1 MVPIRFLLLLWLSA
15 GALRAAV
22 VRVET
27 VSRAA
32 QNGFERIVEKVYF
45 AVDPGLAVN
54 RAITDLDR
62 APRNAAGQVEFS
74 ADVLLLRP
82 KAANGT
88 LLVDI
93 PNRGSARAAAAFGE
107 RFLMECG
114 YTVAEIGWQFD
125 LLDGPNVLKVY
136 VPEARGVRGLVR
148 SEILTDRRETRHSV
162 SERGH
167 RAYRVLDPDDAR
179 LALTVRDRAEGARQT
194 IRRDAWHI
202 EDGSIVVLESGF
214 EPGRVYELVYESQDP
229 PVAGL
234 GMAAVRDFTAY
245 ARSGT
250 SYGGLTRTIGFGISQ
265 SGRFL
270 RDFLYRGFN
279 RDEHGGRVFDGVWA
293 DVAGGGM
300 GSFDVRFAQPGR
312 VSGEHSNSLY
322 PVDRFPFTDLE
333 ETDPV
338 SGLRDG
344 LLTHALGK
352 EQRPKIF
359 YTYSSHEYYG
369 RSASLI
375 HITPDG
381 KRDAALAP
389 DTRIYFFAGGTH
401 GPAAFPP
408 RRSGTQNAGNPNPY
422 TLCFRALLGAM
433 HAWAGAG
440 SAPPASVYPRIAADE
455 LAELSAVRF
464 PKIPG
469 IAFPARIQRA
479 RREDYGR
486 EFRAKGII
494 TIEPP
499 KLGRPFP
506 ALVPQV
512 DADGNDL
519 GGIRMPE
526 IAEPLATYTGWN
538 LRAPETGAPDEL
550 AALQGS
556 WIPLA
561 RTAAEREKSG
571 DPRPSIAERYSGREE
586 YLKKFAA
593 AAQRLVTAGFLLNE
607 DLPQLL
613 ERGAAEWDYAAR

>member
-1 MVPIRFLLLLWLSA
+1 MRFLLVLWLIA
-15 GALRAAV
+15 GAARAAV

-27 VSRAA
+27 VSRATL
-32 QNGFERIVEKVYF
+32 NGYERILQKVYF
-45 AVDPGLAVN
+45 QVNPALAVN
-54 RAITDLDR
+54 RAIADVDR

-82 KAANGT
+82 GKANGT

-93 PNRGSARAAAAFGE
+93 PNRGSARAASAFGE
-107 RFLMECG
+107 SFLMQRG
-114 YTVAEIGWQFD
+114 YTVAEVGWQFD
-125 LLDGPNVLKVY
+125 VLEGPDVLKVY
-136 VPEARGVRGLVR
+136 VPEARGVRGVVR
-148 SEILTDRRETRHSV
+148 AEILVDRRETRHSV
-162 SERGH
+162 AERGH
-167 RAYRVLDPDDAR
+167 RAYRVLNPDDPG
-179 LALTVRDRAEGARQT
+179 LKLTVRDLAEGERQT
-194 IRRDAWHI
+194 LPRAAWHI
-202 EDGSIVVLESGF
+202 EDGGIVVLERGF
-214 EPGRVYELVYESQDP
+214 EPGRIYELVYTAEDP

-234 GMAAVRDFTAY
+234 GMAAVRDFSAF
-245 ARSGT
+245 AKREGV
-250 SYGGLTRTIGFGISQ
+250 YGDLSRALGFGISQ

-270 RDFLYRGFN
+270 RDFLYSGFN
-279 RDEHGGRVFDGVWA
+279 RDEQGERVFDGVWA

-300 GSFDVRFAQPGR
+300 GSFNLRFAQPAR
-312 VSGEHSNSLY
+312 VSGAHSNTLY

-338 SGLRDG
+338 TGLRDG
-344 LLTHALGK
+344 LLTHAMRAG
-352 EQRPKIF
+352 QRPKIF

-381 KRDAALAP
+381 KRDATPAP
-389 DTRIYFFAGGTH
+389 GTRIYFFAGGTH

-408 RRSGTQNAGNPNPY
+408 RRNGTQNAGNPNPY
-422 TLCFRALLGAM
+422 TMCFRALLTALN
-433 HAWAGAG
+433 AWVAED
-440 SAPPASVYPRIAADE
+440 SAPPESAYPRIAAGQ
-455 LAELSAVRF
+455 LVELSAVRF
-464 PKIPG
+464 PKIPR
-469 IAFPARIQRA
+469 IAFPTRIQRA
-479 RREDYGR
+479 RREDYGP
-486 EFRAKGII
+486 EFRTKGIV

-499 KLGRPFP
+499 KLGQPFP

-550 AALQGS
+550 VALQGS

-561 RTAAEREKSG
+561 RTRAEREKAG
-571 DPRPSIAERYSGREE
+571 DPRRSIAERYAGRAE
-586 YLKKFAA
+586 YLKRFEAA
-593 AAQRLVTAGFLLNE
+593 ARKLVSAGFLLPE

-613 ERGAAEWDYAAR
+613 SRGAAEWDNTMR

>member
-1 MVPIRFLLLLWLSA
+1 MILMRFLLLLWLIA
-15 GALRAAV
+15 GAARAAV
-22 VRVET
+22 VSVEA
-27 VSRAA
+27 VSRATLT
-32 QNGFERIVEKVYF
+32 GYERILLKVHL
-45 AVDPGLAVN
+45 AVDPAAPVN

-82 KAANGT
+82 QRSNGT

-107 RFLMECG
+107 SFLMERG
-114 YTVAEIGWQFD
+114 YTVAEVGWQFD
-125 LLDGPNVLKVY
+125 VLDGPNVLKVY

-148 SEILTDRRETRHSV
+148 AEILADRRETRHSV
-162 SERGH
+162 AERGH
-167 RAYRVLDPDDAR
+167 RAYRVLNPGDP
-179 LALTVRDRAEGARQT
+179 LLQLTVRDRAEGERHALPRT
-194 IRRDAWHI
+194 AWHI
-202 EDGSIVVLESGF
+202 EDGSIVVLERGF
-214 EPGRVYELVYESQDP
+214 EPGRIYELVYTAADP
-229 PVAGL
+229 PIAGL

-245 ARSGT
+245 ARHGT
-250 SYGGLTRTIGFGISQ
+250 AYGELPRAIGFGISQ

-270 RDFLYRGFN
+270 RDFLHGGFN
-279 RDEHGGRVFDGVWA
+279 RDEAGGRVFDGVWA

-300 GSFDVRFAQPGR
+300 GSFNLRFAQPGR
-312 VSGEHSNSLY
+312 VSGAHSNTLY

-333 ETDPV
+333 EADPV
-338 SGLRDG
+338 TGLRDG
-344 LLTHALGK
+344 LLTHALRA
-352 EQRPKIF
+352 EQRPKVF
-359 YTYSSHEYYG
+359 YAYSSHEYYG

-381 KRDAALAP
+381 KHDAPLAP

-422 TLCFRALLGAM
+422 TLCFRALLTAM
-433 HAWAGAG
+433 NAWVAQG
-440 SAPPASVYPRIAADE
+440 SAPPESVYPRIEAGE
-455 LAELSAVRF
+455 LVELSAVKF

-469 IAFPARIQRA
+469 IAFPTRIQRA
-479 RREDYGR
+479 RREDYGPQ
-486 EFRAKGII
+486 FRGKGIV
-494 TIEPP
+494 TVEPP
-499 KLGRPFP
+499 ELGRPFP

-512 DADGNDL
+512 DGDGNDL

-538 LRAPETGAPDEL
+538 LRASQTGAPEEL

-571 DPRPSIAERYSGREE
+571 DPRRSIAERYSGREE
-586 YLKKFAA
+586 YLKKFEAA
-593 AAQRLVTAGFLLNE
+593 ARGLVSAGFLLPE
-607 DLPQLL
+607 DLPRLL
-613 ERGAAEWDYAAR
+613 ERAAVEWDYAMR